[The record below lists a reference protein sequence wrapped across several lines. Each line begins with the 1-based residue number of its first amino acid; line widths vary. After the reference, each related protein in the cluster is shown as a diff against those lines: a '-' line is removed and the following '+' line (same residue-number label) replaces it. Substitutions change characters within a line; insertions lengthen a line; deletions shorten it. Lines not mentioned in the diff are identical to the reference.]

1 MLPFLTLAFICGL
14 ALGSFVPYY
23 PLAVFLL
30 LCVFA
35 AGLSLSE
42 DKARIAAITATALF
56 GCLLCGILYWFY
68 AVEGPSKAAVHELE
82 PETFQSC
89 TGRVIAPVQYSPGRM
104 TVVVQCDSEDE
115 DGGRPLIVRLTWRAS
130 DRRLFQGDR
139 IAARAKLRVPTGS
152 LNPGGFNYAAYLER
166 QGIDAVATV
175 NGLEAVEVLESG
187 RENVR
192 WRIWNQFDRWRDAI
206 RLSAL
211 QSLEQPALGLF
222 LGIVIGERGYLDP
235 DVRDQFMITGTV
247 HLLSISGSHL
257 GLVAMLSF
265 TAIKHCL
272 LWLPASWLLGM
283 SRRITPTRLAA
294 AATLFPATAYA
305 CLAGAEVA
313 TVRSLVMVFVALLAK
328 WLGCEQRMFHAL
340 AAAALAIVLHDP
352 QVIYDISFQLSFLS
366 VCAVGWR
373 LAQLTGVQEE
383 KGIKPSRLLRARQWG
398 MEALAMSALVT
409 VTTIPLVA
417 FYFNQVSWLGLVTNL
432 AAVPIMGGVLVPM
445 GLLAALCH
453 GGTEGGGLPFA
464 AAIQWS
470 MDRFVSILSDLSRL
484 PGSEWHLAAPSLPS
498 LLVFYACLGALW
510 VESHRRRTVWIAG
523 TVLVLLFG
531 WWMWSPRLLLDGDRF
546 RITFLDVSQ
555 GDSAVLEL
563 PGGEVVLIDG
573 GASYERFD
581 MGRGVVAPYLW
592 NRGIRTI
599 DYVIATHPQ
608 LDHVGGLAYVL
619 RHFTVRQ
626 FWGTGDVRE
635 EPFYQRLQEAL
646 TERGL
651 TEHIARQRQ
660 DVITLGTC
668 QLAVLNPPQGT
679 GFPQERGGRRQEG
692 HALNN
697 RSIVTSLTCGPHRVL
712 FTADVEQDALIR
724 MSREAESAR
733 ADLVKVPHH
742 GAGSSLQR
750 EWLEGVNPQ
759 YAVISV
765 GRHNAYGHPTPG
777 VLQAYAERGISTL
790 RTDRDGGIWVTG
802 RCSAPRL
809 QLHHTR
815 EQQAQRVPFPRCL
828 WACERLN
835 WDRLIDR
842 WRE

>member
-1 MLPFLTLAFICGL
+1 
-14 ALGSFVPYY
+14 
-23 PLAVFLL
+23 
-30 LCVFA
+30 
-35 AGLSLSE
+35 
-42 DKARIAAITATALF
+42 
-56 GCLLCGILYWFY
+56 
-68 AVEGPSKAAVHELE
+68 
-82 PETFQSC
+82 
-89 TGRVIAPVQYSPGRM
+89 
-104 TVVVQCDSEDE
+104 
-115 DGGRPLIVRLTWRAS
+115 
-130 DRRLFQGDR
+130 
-139 IAARAKLRVPTGS
+139 
-152 LNPGGFNYAAYLER
+152 
-166 QGIDAVATV
+166 
-175 NGLEAVEVLESG
+175 
-187 RENVR
+187 
-192 WRIWNQFDRWRDAI
+192 
-206 RLSAL
+206 
-211 QSLEQPALGLF
+211 
-222 LGIVIGERGYLDP
+222 
-235 DVRDQFMITGTV
+235 
-247 HLLSISGSHL
+247 
-257 GLVAMLSF
+257 
-265 TAIKHCL
+265 
-272 LWLPASWLLGM
+272 
-283 SRRITPTRLAA
+283 
-294 AATLFPATAYA
+294 
-305 CLAGAEVA
+305 
-313 TVRSLVMVFVALLAK
+313 
-328 WLGCEQRMFHAL
+328 MFHAL

-373 LAQLTGVQEE
+373 LAQSTGVQEE
-383 KGIKPSRLLRARQWG
+383 EDIKPSRLSRARQWG
-398 MEALAMSALVT
+398 MDALAMSALVT

-432 AAVPIMGGVLVPM
+432 AAVPLMGGVLVPM
-445 GLLAALCH
+445 GLLAALFH
-453 GGTEGGGLPFA
+453 GSTEGGGLPFA

-470 MDRFVSILSDLSRL
+470 MDRFVFILSGLSRL

-498 LLVFYACLGALW
+498 LLMFYACLAALW
-510 VESHRRRTVWIAG
+510 VGSNRRRTVWIAG
-523 TVLVLLFG
+523 TGLVLIFA
-531 WWMWSPRLLLDGDRF
+531 WWMWSPRFLLDGDRF

-619 RHFTVRQ
+619 RHFSVRQ

-646 TERGL
+646 TDRGL
-651 TEHIARQRQ
+651 TEHVARRRQ
-660 DVITLGTC
+660 DVVTLGPC
-668 QLAVLNPPQGT
+668 RLAVLNPPQGT

-692 HALNN
+692 HAVNN
-697 RSIVTSLTCGPHRVL
+697 RSIVTALTCGPHRVL

-724 MSREAESAR
+724 MSREEESAR

-750 EWLEGVNPQ
+750 EWLDRVNPQ

-802 RCSAPRL
+802 RCSAPGL

-815 EQQAQRVPFPRCL
+815 EQQAQRVRFPGCL

-835 WDRLIDR
+835 WERLIDR